1 MLTARCRYVSITLP
15 SSGNV
20 TEGTRIQLCGR
31 LSVEIGGSQL
41 AHELRGRQVPLLLA
55 YLLLNRDRYIGRE
68 ELIGALWPFRAPRSQ
83 DAALRTLLSRLRS
96 ALGASTLAGR
106 EELILTLPEPV
117 WIDVEAAV
125 QEVQRAQR
133 TLDRGDVR
141 SAWALA
147 QVPLNVAGRGLLP
160 GTQAA
165 WLEPRRREL
174 EDVRLRALEVIGRAG
189 LAMGGTQLASAE
201 RAARSLIEAEP
212 YRESGYALLMEVLAL
227 QGNLAEG
234 LRVYDRLRTLL
245 RDELGTMPSA
255 ETIAVHERLV
265 RPGSPP
271 AAATAPG
278 ASAPAASVQLP
289 AELAAGAEAPLVGR
303 ARELSELAR
312 LWAIARG
319 DLKRDRP
326 GRIVVL
332 AGDPGIGK
340 TRLAAELARNANE
353 QGACV
358 LAGRASEETL
368 VPYQM
373 FIEALRHYLLNV
385 PSGELQLTAREYGSE
400 LARLIPELR
409 RRAPDLPPSPAA
421 EPETDRYRMFEAV
434 VGLLT
439 AISARTPVLLVLD
452 DLQWA
457 DRPTLLLL
465 RHLARAPDP
474 SRLLILGAYRST
486 ESTHEGFAQTLAD
499 LRRERMISQIEID
512 GLSERETSD
521 LVRILTGE
529 APSRALT
536 RALHDETEGNPLFL
550 TEIVRNLADAGVR
563 VSEAGAGELQRV
575 GLPEGVK
582 QVIARRLSRLSP
594 PATESL
600 RVAAVIGRDFD
611 AGLLERVLSL
621 DEDEFLN
628 ALDEVLAA
636 GVVVESVP
644 NAGSYA
650 FSHALIRE
658 TLYEGMSAPR
668 RARVHGR
675 VGEELEAGGAGE
687 RYLNALAHHFTRA
700 ATADAGQKAI
710 TYARRAGEQAT
721 AVLSHQEAAE
731 HYSRAL
737 DVLERSDPDAL
748 ELRCELLLLLGEALV
763 RAGERGTAWPTF
775 RGAAELAE
783 RLGDSAALARAA
795 IGASRRYVQQPGMV
809 EPELIALLERALEA
823 TAGERTVTR
832 VRLLARL
839 CGAIYFAPDRE
850 RMHELS
856 EHAMELA
863 RELADPEALTYAW
876 AARRRALW
884 DAAHL
889 AERLEAST
897 EMLTCAREA
906 GGIELELQAHAW
918 LAVDLLE
925 QGNRDAVDAQMEAF
939 AAGAERI
946 RQPLFT
952 WNATLWNAMQAL
964 LAGQLVRAEELA
976 TDALAAGGP
985 SEASTAHQYSAIQML
1000 GIRREQAKMEAL
1012 EMPARQ
1018 FVQVNPDRPGWR
1030 IALALLLYETD
1041 RHEESQ
1047 QELDAI
1053 AAQGFDDI
1061 TPDGDWLTAMALLA
1075 EVSAGLGDVARSALL
1090 YDKLKPYGDRS
1101 VVIGLAAICL
1111 GSAETFLGK
1120 LAATIGRDREAADHF
1135 ERALAANRVLR
1146 APVCVA
1152 RTQLDYA
1159 RALGRGQRAR
1169 ELLAEASSTAARLG
1183 LQDIA
1188 RRARDMAGDEPD
1200 LQRSLPS
1207 PGP

>member
-1 MLTARCRYVSITLP
+1 MP
-15 SSGNV
+15 SDANA

-31 LSVEIGGSQL
+31 LSVEIGGAQL
-41 AHELRGRQVPLLLA
+41 AQTLRGRQVPLLLA
-55 YLLLNRDRYIGRE
+55 YLVLNRDRYVGRE
-68 ELIGALWPFRAPRSQ
+68 ELIGALWPFHAPRSQ

-96 ALGASTLAGR
+96 ALGASALVGR
-106 EELILTLPEPV
+106 EELTLTMPEPV
-117 WIDVEAAV
+117 WIDVEAAA

-147 QVPLNVAGRGLLP
+147 QVPLNIAGRGLLP

-201 RAARSLIEAEP
+201 RAARSLIDAEP

-265 RPGSPP
+265 RPQAPE
-271 AAATAPG
+271 AAPG
-278 ASAPAASVQLP
+278 TSGSSPGPASVPLP
-289 AELAAGAEAPLVGR
+289 PELAIRADAPLVGR
-303 ARELSELAR
+303 ERELSALAR

-319 DLKRDRP
+319 DLKGDRP
-326 GRIVVL
+326 GRIALL

-340 TRLAAELARNANE
+340 TRLAAELAYNAYR

-358 LAGRASEETL
+358 LAGGAPEETL
-368 VPYQM
+368 VPYQL
-373 FIEALRHYLLNV
+373 FVEALRHYLLTA
-385 PSGELQLTAREYGSE
+385 PAGELQQTAREYGSE

-409 RRAPDLPPSPAA
+409 RRAPDLAPAPAA

-434 VGLLT
+434 VGLLS
-439 AISARTPVLLVLD
+439 AISARRPVLLVLD

-457 DRPTLLLL
+457 DRPTSLLL

-486 ESTHEGFAQTLAD
+486 EAAQEGFAQTLAD
-499 LRRERMISQIEID
+499 LRRERMVAQID
-512 GLSERETSD
+512 VGGLTDRDTSE

-536 RALHDETEGNPLFL
+536 RALHDETEGNPLFVS
-550 TEIVRNLADAGVR
+550 EIARNLAEAGIR
-563 VSEAGAGELQRV
+563 VSEAGSADLQRV

-582 QVIARRLSRLSP
+582 QVIARRLARLSP
-594 PATESL
+594 PATEWL
-600 RVAAVIGRDFD
+600 RVASVIGRDFD

-628 ALDEVLAA
+628 ALDEVLAV
-636 GVVVESVP
+636 GVVVETVP
-644 NAGSYA
+644 NAGRYA

-668 RARVHGR
+668 RARIHRR
-675 VGEELEAGGAGE
+675 VGEALEAGGANE
-687 RYLNALAHHFTRA
+687 RNLNALAHHFTRA
-700 ATADAGQKAI
+700 ATGADGEKAI

-748 ELRCELLLLLGEALV
+748 ERRGELLLLLGEALV
-763 RAGERGTAWPTF
+763 RGGERGTAWPTF
-775 RGAAELAE
+775 REAADVAE
-783 RLGDSAALARAA
+783 RLGDSTALARAA
-795 IGASRRYVQQPGMV
+795 IGASRRYVQQPGVV
-809 EPELIALLERALEA
+809 EPELIALLERALDA
-823 TAGERTVTR
+823 IAGERTVTR

-839 CGAIYFAPDRE
+839 CGAIYFAPDRD
-850 RMHELS
+850 RMHALS
-856 EHAMELA
+856 YQAMALA
-863 RELADPEALTYAW
+863 RELDDPEALTYAW

-889 AERLEAST
+889 AERIEAST
-897 EMLTCAREA
+897 EMLTCARAA

-925 QGNRDAVDAQMEAF
+925 QGDRDAVDAQMEAF
-939 AAGAERI
+939 AAGAERL

-952 WNATLWNAMQAL
+952 WNATLWKAMQAL
-964 LAGQLVRAEELA
+964 LAGELDRAEELA
-976 TDALAAGGP
+976 ADALAAGGP
-985 SEASTAHQYSAIQML
+985 SEESTAHQYFAVQLL

-1018 FVQVNPDRPGWR
+1018 FVALDPHRPAWR
-1030 IALALLLYETD
+1030 VALALLLHETD
-1041 RHEESQ
+1041 RHDESQ
-1047 QELDAI
+1047 QQLDAI

-1061 TPDGDWLTAMALLA
+1061 TPDGDWLTAIALLA
-1075 EVSAGLGDVARSALL
+1075 EVSAGLGDVERSARLYEKLL
-1090 YDKLKPYGDRS
+1090 PYGDRT
-1101 VVIGLAAICL
+1101 VVVGLAAICL
-1111 GSAETFLGK
+1111 GSAEAFLGK
-1120 LAATIGRDREAADHF
+1120 LAATIGRDRDAAEHF
-1135 ERALAANRVLR
+1135 ERALAANQALR

-1159 RALGRGQRAR
+1159 RMLGQGTRAR
-1169 ELLAEASSTAARLG
+1169 ELVEEASRTAARLG
-1183 LQDIA
+1183 LRDVA
-1188 RRARDMAGDEPD
+1188 RKAREIAGDEPG
-1200 LQRSLPS
+1200 LQRPLPS